1 MAEKY
6 DKIRI
11 PREEYPQRVAKAAKL
26 IADAGLDVLVA
37 NSNEADYAN
46 VRYFSAYWPLFEMG
60 GVAIAP
66 SGQAALMIGLES
78 EEYARGRSVISNIK
92 LMKEYRET
100 ADPAY
105 PGMAASTYTDTFA
118 SIGVKNPKRIGLAG
132 YLCTNMAMY
141 EGLKECFPN
150 AEIVKAD
157 NIMTTL
163 RSIKSS
169 AEIACLREGLRVGEI
184 ALEAML
190 AAVKPGMTELELTG
204 VAVDAVYRNGGEC
217 EAHTVYSFGG
227 KKTTNAISRATHR
240 MLEKGDIVQINIGG
254 KIDGY
259 SPSVGRPICLGKM
272 TDSQRRLIEFGR
284 EMHYKTYEWMQ
295 TGAVAGD
302 VARKYEEYV
311 KQAGMG
317 KYYLYGPCHGLGM
330 IEVEKPWL
338 ETCSEYRL
346 QPNMTFQAD
355 TFFYDKDFG
364 LRWENGL
371 LVTESGKAQM
381 LNTGSHMDII
391 EIDC

>member
-1 MAEKY
+1 MKN
-6 DKIRI
+6 IVI
-11 PREEYPQRVAKAAKL
+11 PKNEYALRVSKAAEL
-26 IADAGLDVLVA
+26 IAQAGLDVMVA

-46 VRYFSAYWPLFEMG
+46 CRYFSAYWPLFEMG

-78 EEYARGRSVISNIK
+78 EEYAKGRSVIDNIH
-92 LMKEYRET
+92 MMVEYRET

-105 PGMAASTYTDTFA
+105 PGMAADSYADTFE
-118 SIGVKNPKRIGLAG
+118 SIGVRNPKRIGLAG

-141 EGLKECFPN
+141 EGLKECFPD
-150 AEIVKAD
+150 AEIINAD
-157 NIMTTL
+157 NIMTQL
-163 RSIKSS
+163 RSVKSA
-169 AEIACLREGLRVGEI
+169 AEIACLREGLRLGEI

-190 AAVKPGMTELELTG
+190 DAVKPGMTELQLTG
-204 VAVDAVYRNGGEC
+204 IAVDALYRNGAEC

-240 MLEKGDIVQINIGG
+240 QFEKNEIIQINIGG

-272 TDSQRRLIEFGR
+272 TDQQRRLIEFGR
-284 EMHYKTYEWMQ
+284 DMHYKTYEWMQ
-295 TGAVAGD
+295 SGLVAGD
-302 VARKYEEYV
+302 VAKKYEKFV
-311 KQAGMG
+311 KDAGMG
-317 KYYLYGPCHGLGM
+317 EYYLYGPCHGLGM

-338 ETCSEYRL
+338 ETCSEYTL

-355 TFFYDKDFG
+355 TFFADKDFG

-371 LVTESGKAQM
+371 LVTESGKAEM
-381 LNTGSHMDII
+381 LNSGTHMDII